1 MYSQDARMDDL
12 GGRLLGTKLGPN
24 PHSHVHQGQLSQSHS
39 FLLSGAKTL
48 TSTVLRPKQA
58 TAPSWTRMPYPRPG
72 SHKTLTQEG
81 HGLHT
86 ITFSTGPVYPGFHC
100 LIPWGF
106 TQRRILPPS
115 CLHSLGMA
123 SDLSCCSKQAQV
135 EAQRAQR
142 GEALN

>member
-1 MYSQDARMDDL
+1 MDDL
-12 GGRLLGTKLGPN
+12 GGRLLGAKLGPN
-24 PHSHVHQGQLSQSHS
+24 PHSQVHQAQLSQSHS

-86 ITFSTGPVYPGFHC
+86 ITFSTGPSVSLPSIPLPNTMGLYPKGNPTSELLTFPWHGFRSF
-100 LIPWGF
+100 LLQQTGSSGG
-106 TQRRILPPS
+106 TKGTERRSP
-115 CLHSLGMA
+115 
-123 SDLSCCSKQAQV
+123 
-135 EAQRAQR
+135 
-142 GEALN
+142 